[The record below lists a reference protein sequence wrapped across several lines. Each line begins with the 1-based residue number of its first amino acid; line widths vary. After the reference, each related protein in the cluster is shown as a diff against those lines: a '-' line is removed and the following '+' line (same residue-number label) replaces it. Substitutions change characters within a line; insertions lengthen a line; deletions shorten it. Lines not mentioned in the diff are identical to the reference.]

1 MKQKYLECGKAVNT
15 HGVRGALRVESYCD
29 TPETLAKLRTVYV
42 LEDGEYRP
50 VRVISSS
57 VHKNSVLMYVE
68 GVDTLE
74 KAIVM
79 KGTLLYADRADFRLK
94 KGDVFIADLIGLP
107 VIDLETGEKIGVLDE
122 VITPGGREVYM
133 VRNGDGT
140 RFMIPAVGE
149 FIKEI
154 RTEGD
159 GEGVYVRLIDG
170 MRENT
175 CV

>member
-1 MKQKYLECGKAVNT
+1 MKQQYLECGRAVNT

-29 TPETLAKLRTVYV
+29 TPETLAKLKTVY
-42 LEDGEYRP
+42 LNRDGVFEP
-50 VRVISSS
+50 LKVVSSS
-57 VHKNSVLMYVE
+57 VHKNSVLIYLE
-68 GVDTLE
+68 GIDTLE

-79 KGTLLYADRADFRLK
+79 KGTVLYADRSDFMLK
-94 KGDVFIADLIGLP
+94 RGDVFIADLIGLP
-107 VIDLETGEKIGVLDE
+107 VIDTATGETVGTLDE
-122 VITPGGREVYM
+122 VISPGGRDVYM
-133 VRNGDGT
+133 VRNADGS
-140 RFMIPAVGE
+140 RFMIPAVSE

-159 GEGVYVRLIDG
+159 GEGIYVVLIEG